1 MTEPR
6 KTDSTC
12 LFALILMALIGAGF
26 FGSGAASAATEPD
39 PATQTDVTTLSQS
52 YESSEPWVPGEVL
65 VQKTAESTPVTVQ
78 VPVGADPLEVA
89 RKLQARPGILAA
101 SPNFI
106 ARASAFPN
114 DPGVQPWKSGPSGGW
129 IEKQWNFLD
138 SPGGIDVTGAWK
150 NLRKAGRPGADG
162 VRIAVIDSGIAY
174 RNYGRG
180 RFLKSPDL
188 KRSHIGNGR
197 DFVDNDRIPL
207 DRYGHGT
214 HIASTIGETTNNG
227 VGLTGIAYRS
237 KMIPVRVLNRNGF
250 GTTRDITDGVRWAA
264 NHNVKIAVMSLNFP
278 CGQKSKVLT
287 NALQYAHDRGVVLVA
302 SAGNNGATFCPSLPA
317 TGPGVIAV
325 GASTAGG
332 CLADYSFRSEEITLT
347 APGGGRGQIDCP
359 TASVNRPV
367 MQLSML
373 FEQPTRFGIETR
385 WIGTSMAAAHVA
397 GAAAMVIASDVLG
410 AKRGPRQVRDRLT
423 GTASTPAY
431 AGTSP
436 DNGFGAGIVDV
447 ARATDPGVL
456 TGS

>member
-1 MTEPR
+1 M
-6 KTDSTC
+6 
-12 LFALILMALIGAGF
+12 
-26 FGSGAASAATEPD
+26 
-39 PATQTDVTTLSQS
+39 
-52 YESSEPWVPGEVL
+52 
-65 VQKTAESTPVTVQ
+65 
-78 VPVGADPLEVA
+78 
-89 RKLQARPGILAA
+89 
-101 SPNFI
+101 
-106 ARASAFPN
+106 
-114 DPGVQPWKSGPSGGW
+114 
-129 IEKQWNFLD
+129 
-138 SPGGIDVTGAWK
+138 TGAWK
-150 NLRKAGRPGADG
+150 NLRKAGRPGAEG

-174 RNYGRG
+174 RNYGHG

-214 HIASTIGETTNNG
+214 HIASTIGQTTNNG
-227 VGLTGIAYRS
+227 IGLTGIAYRS

-264 NHNVKIAVMSLNFP
+264 NHNVKVAVMSLNFP

-332 CLADYSFRSEEITLT
+332 CLADYSFRSEQITLT

-359 TASVNRPV
+359 TDTVNRPV

-373 FEQPTRFGIETR
+373 FEQPTKFGIETR

-397 GAAAMVIASDVLG
+397 GAAAMVVASDVLG

-423 GTASTPAY
+423 GTAAIPAY
-431 AGTSP
+431 AGTAP

-447 ARATDPGVL
+447 ARATDPGVV

>member
-12 LFALILMALIGAGF
+12 LFALILTALVAVGIF
-26 FGSGAASAATEPD
+26 SSGAASAATEPD
-39 PATQTDVTTLSQS
+39 PAAQTDEVSLSQS
-52 YESSEPWVPGEVL
+52 YESAEPWVPGEVL
-65 VQKTAESTPVTVQ
+65 VQKTAASAPVTVQ
-78 VPVGADPLEVA
+78 VPEGADPVAVA
-89 RKLQARPGILAA
+89 RRLQARPGIAAA

-114 DPGVQPWKSGPSGGW
+114 DPGVQPWKSGPTGGW
-129 IEKQWNFLD
+129 AGKQWNFLG

-174 RNYGRG
+174 RNYEHG

-214 HIASTIGETTNNG
+214 HIASTIGQATNNG
-227 VGLTGIAYRS
+227 IGLTGIAYRS

-250 GTTRDITDGVRWAA
+250 GTTRDITDGVTWAA
-264 NHNVKIAVMSLNFP
+264 NHNVKVAVMSLNFP

-332 CLADYSFRSEEITLT
+332 CLADYSFRSNKITLT
-347 APGGGRGQIDCP
+347 APGGGKGQIDCP
-359 TASVNRPV
+359 DASLNRPV
-367 MQLSML
+367 FQLSML
-373 FEQPTRFGIETR
+373 FEQPNRFGIEKR

-397 GAAAMVIASDVLG
+397 GAAAMVLASDVLG
-410 AKRGPRQVRDRLT
+410 GKRGPRQVRDRLT
-423 GTASTPAY
+423 ATAITPAY
-431 AGTSP
+431 AGSAA
-436 DNGFGAGIVDV
+436 DNGFGAGIIDV